1 MLTDK
6 QKAYA
11 QARVDGKN
19 KTQAAIAAGYS
30 PSTAQP
36 ASSRLEK
43 DPAILAHIARLGGLR
58 PKENPKK
65 KTPVPYATHDF
76 KPVENQ
82 PVNPESPKKLSEPAP
97 VAEKL
102 PVTESSVPYAG
113 DDLRRQDDPL
123 VWLTNLMNDSREDT
137 RLRADAAKAL
147 LPYVHQKKGEEG
159 KKEAKEREA
168 KETGKGKFAA
178 GQRPANV
185 SPIRK

>member
-58 PKENPKK
+58 PNDKPRKK
-65 KTPVPYATHDF
+65 ASI
-76 KPVENQ
+76 PVEVQ
-82 PVNPESPKKLSEPAP
+82 PVN
-97 VAEKL
+97 AEKS
-102 PVTESSVPYAG
+102 PAIDQKESSVPYAG

-123 VWLTNLMNDSREDT
+123 VWLTNLMNDSREDP

-185 SPIRK
+185 SPIRG